1 MDVSVVIPA
10 YNEEGNV
17 EQLYK
22 ELRTVLGKLRK
33 NYELIFIDDG
43 SSDSTLDK
51 LRSLRKKDKKVKV
64 ISFQRNFGKAAAL
77 TAGFK
82 HANGKLIFT
91 MDADLQD
98 DPAEIP
104 SFITKINDGYDLV
117 SGWKYR
123 RRDPLT
129 KKIPSKFFN
138 WLTAK
143 TTGVN
148 IHDSNCGF
156 KCYRKEVLDKVH
168 IYGELHRYIP
178 ALAHW
183 KGFGVGEVR
192 VNHRPRTSGKSKYGF
207 TRLFKGFL
215 DLITIK
221 YLTTYMR
228 RPAHLFGFAGFGLSV
243 IGLLSGLYLIYL
255 KIIGQTIGDRPL
267 LFLTVLLALIGV
279 QFISLGLLGEM
290 IANQFKKEDEYVI
303 QEVLK

>member
-156 KCYRKEVLDKVH
+156 KCYRKELLDKVH
-168 IYGELHRYIP
+168 IYGDRLMAPDTCSAQP
-178 ALAHW
+178 ADS
-183 KGFGVGEVR
+183 FGPSARPGADECPCPEAKCCFRKPWLSRAFKPRKKQVR
-192 VNHRPRTSGKSKYGF
+192 VSFSYKE
-207 TRLFKGFL
+207 
-215 DLITIK
+215 
-221 YLTTYMR
+221 
-228 RPAHLFGFAGFGLSV
+228 
-243 IGLLSGLYLIYL
+243 
-255 KIIGQTIGDRPL
+255 
-267 LFLTVLLALIGV
+267 
-279 QFISLGLLGEM
+279 FI
-290 IANQFKKEDEYVI
+290 A
-303 QEVLK
+303 